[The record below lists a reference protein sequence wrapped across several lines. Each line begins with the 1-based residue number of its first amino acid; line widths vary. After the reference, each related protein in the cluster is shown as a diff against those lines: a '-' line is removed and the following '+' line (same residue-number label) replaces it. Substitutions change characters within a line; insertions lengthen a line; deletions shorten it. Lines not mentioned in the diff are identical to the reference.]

1 MEVNMI
7 VGSRIKEERIKRGLS
22 QQALGDLLEVSKV
35 SICGYETGT
44 RTPTMETFLELVKVL
59 DVDPNYLLGRDIKVV
74 CEEEVEYGMK
84 LSKEDIAI
92 IEELKRNKS
101 LYHKLCA
108 DPKRMI
114 ELINRKLN
122 K

>member
-1 MEVNMI
+1 MNIEIISKQIVIISLDMEVNMI

-74 CEEEVEYGMK
+74 CEE
-84 LSKEDIAI
+84 
-92 IEELKRNKS
+92 
-101 LYHKLCA
+101 
-108 DPKRMI
+108 
-114 ELINRKLN
+114 
-122 K
+122 